1 MERETVEVKEERRGF
16 WFYICKLSPVGG
28 LFQMLCMNST
38 SEFTI
43 YLGIPQTMKQTHNVK
58 ADLQGTVHHGSA
70 EGRRHTVTAT
80 AGWPFW
86 AVQ

>member
-1 MERETVEVKEERRGF
+1 M
-16 WFYICKLSPVGG
+16 
-28 LFQMLCMNST
+28 LFMNPT

-86 AVQ
+86 AVQWSVTPAWNYSSNVDRGRGIQDK